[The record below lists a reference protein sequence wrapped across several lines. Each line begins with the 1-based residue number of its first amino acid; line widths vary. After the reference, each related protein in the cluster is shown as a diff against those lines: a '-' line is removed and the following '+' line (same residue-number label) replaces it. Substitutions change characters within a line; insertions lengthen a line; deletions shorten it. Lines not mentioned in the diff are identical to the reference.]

1 MTDIVL
7 TGHKVSK
14 GKAEGE
20 ALVTRDPIAF
30 FGGVSPEDGVITDKY
45 HELCGVSLAGKVLL
59 FPQEKGSAGGSSQIY
74 ELMVCKT
81 APKAMINLK
90 AGSIV
95 AVGAI
100 ASSIPMMDKVVPDPY
115 AHIET
120 GDWVCVDADRGIIT
134 VTKKRQTGT
143 PS

>member
-1 MTDIVL
+1 MSTVIL
-7 TGHKVSK
+7 KGHKVSK

-30 FGGVSPEDGVITDKY
+30 FGGVRPEDGMITDKL
-45 HELCGVSLAGKVLL
+45 HELCGTSVAGKVLL
-59 FPQEKGSAGGSSQIY
+59 FPHEKGSAGGSSQIY
-74 ELMVCKT
+74 ELMVCNA
-81 APKAMINLK
+81 APKAMINIK

-100 ASSIPMMDKVVPDPY
+100 SSGIPMMDKVVPDPY

-120 GDWVCVDADRGIIT
+120 GDWVSIDADLGIIT
-134 VTKKRQTGT
+134 VTKRVPGSA
-143 PS
+143 P

>member
-1 MTDIVL
+1 MQDIIL
-7 TGHKVSK
+7 KGHKVSK

-30 FGGVSPEDGVITDKY
+30 FGGVRPEDGVVTDKS
-45 HELCGVSLAGKVLL
+45 HELYGISLAGKVLL

-81 APKAMINLK
+81 APLAMINLK

-100 ASSIPMMDKVVPDPY
+100 SSSIPMMDKLVPDPFD
-115 AHIET
+115 HIET
-120 GDWVCVDADRGIIT
+120 GDWVSLDADLGT
-134 VTKKRQTGT
+134 VTVRKRGRTA
-143 PS
+143 